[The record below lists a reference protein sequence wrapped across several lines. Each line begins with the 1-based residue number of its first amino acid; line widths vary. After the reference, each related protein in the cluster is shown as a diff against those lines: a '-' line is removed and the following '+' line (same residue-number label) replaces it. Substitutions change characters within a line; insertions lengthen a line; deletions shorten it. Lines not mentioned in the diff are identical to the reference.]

1 MSLKPDYPSLFPVEA
16 VSRAI
21 SIVRGGTLQE
31 NLAELTHA
39 GWVVLGYAL
48 SIAPGVPPT
57 SIGSAEGAHSHVL
70 TTESR
75 AQLAELSAA
84 LESDDATDGNALRA
98 ADGLNADGL
107 KGSQLTVFWHWTLK
121 PLLIKLLQQILGG
134 LS

>member
-1 MSLKPDYPSLFPVEA
+1 MSLKPDYPNLFPVEA
-16 VSRAI
+16 VSRSIAI
-21 SIVRGGTLQE
+21 IRGGTLQE

-57 SIGSAEGAHSHVL
+57 QVGSLEGAHSHVL

-75 AQLAELSAA
+75 AQIAELVTA

-98 ADGLNADGL
+98 ADGGL

-134 LS
+134 LE